1 MPFLAAVIPAVVEG
15 AVTSAVATGVG
26 VGASALVSRLA
37 APPGATQPP
46 PDVFDILNDDSNT
59 SNFP

>member
-15 AVTSAVATGVG
+15 AVTGAVGVG
-26 VGASALVSRLA
+26 VGAGVSALTRLA
-37 APPGATQPP
+37 TPPGGNQQPP
-46 PDVFDILNDDSNT
+46 DIFDILNDDSNT

>member
-15 AVTSAVATGVG
+15 AVTGAVGVG
-26 VGASALVSRLA
+26 VGAGVSALTRLA
-37 APPGATQPP
+37 TPSGATPPP
-46 PDVFDILNDDSNT
+46 PDVFDILNDDGNT